1 MPTHHDETLLER
13 YQREALVD
21 ERIAEEARTREPV
34 VQHLPADDT
43 EGGEA

>member
-1 MPTHHDETLLER
+1 MPTHNDETLER
-13 YQREALVD
+13 YQREALVN
-21 ERIAEEARTREPV
+21 ERIAEEARAREQS

>member
-1 MPTHHDETLLER
+1 MPTNHDETLQQR

-21 ERIAEEARTREPV
+21 ERIAERHAEHE

-43 EGGEA
+43 EGGAE